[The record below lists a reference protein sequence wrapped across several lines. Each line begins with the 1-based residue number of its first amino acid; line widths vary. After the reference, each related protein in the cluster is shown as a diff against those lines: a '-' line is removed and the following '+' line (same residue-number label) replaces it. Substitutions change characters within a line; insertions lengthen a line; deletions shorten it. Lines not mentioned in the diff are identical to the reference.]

1 MGKCGTI
8 LPSRGVSIVD
18 DMSIACDIAK
28 WFEQLET
35 PVNFS

>member
-8 LPSRGVSIVD
+8 LSLRGVSIVD

-28 WFEQLET
+28 QFEQLET
-35 PVNFS
+35 QVNFS